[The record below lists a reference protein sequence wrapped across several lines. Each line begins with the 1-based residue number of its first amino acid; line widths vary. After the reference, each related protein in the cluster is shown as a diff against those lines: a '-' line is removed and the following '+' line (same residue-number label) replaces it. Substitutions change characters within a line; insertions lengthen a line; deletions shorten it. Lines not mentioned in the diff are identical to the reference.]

1 MARNSAKLTFASA
14 VYNPVAL
21 KQLDPSQ
28 VRKEYSRL
36 RSIARKRIERIKSS
50 EWGTENIVAR
60 LPEIAPINT
69 LSEAQIR
76 ARTSELARF
85 LQGKTSSVSGMNAM
99 RRLAVKTLGER
110 YPKLKGKITVKN
122 WREFAEFM
130 EYSRELHQNRMYD
143 SERVAEFFAA
153 NEGNE
158 DILEEFDKW
167 LEENSKNPGK
177 LRANEKTDSGVY
189 RDYA

>member
-1 MARNSAKLTFASA
+1 MARNSAKLSFASA

-21 KQLDPSQ
+21 KQLEPSQ

-36 RSIARKRIERIKSS
+36 RSIVRKRIERIKAS
-50 EWGTENIVAR
+50 EWGTDKIVAR

-69 LSEAQIR
+69 LSDAQIR

-85 LQGKTSSVSGMNAM
+85 LQVKTSSVSGMNAA
-99 RRLAVKTLGER
+99 RRKAVKTLGAR

-143 SERVAEFFAA
+143 SERVAEFYAE
-153 NEGNE
+153 NEGEE
-158 DILEEFDKW
+158 DLLDEFDKW

-189 RDYA
+189 REYA

>member
-1 MARNSAKLTFASA
+1 MARTSARLSFASA

-36 RSIARKRIERIKSS
+36 RSIARKRIERIKAS
-50 EWGTENIVAR
+50 EWGTDKIVAR

-69 LSEAQIR
+69 LSESQIR

-85 LQGKTSSVSGMNAM
+85 IQAKTGSVSGMNAA
-99 RRLAVKTLGER
+99 RRKAVKTLGAR
-110 YPKLKGKITVKN
+110 YPKLKGKVTVKN

-143 SERVAEFFAA
+143 SERVAEFYAE
-153 NEGNE
+153 NEGEE
-158 DILEEFDKW
+158 DLLEEFDKW

>member
-1 MARNSAKLTFASA
+1 M
-14 VYNPVAL
+14 AL
-21 KQLDPSQ
+21 KQLEPSQ

-36 RSIARKRIERIKSS
+36 RSIVRKRIERIKAS
-50 EWGTENIVAR
+50 EWGTDKIVAR

-69 LSEAQIR
+69 LSDAQIR

-85 LQGKTSSVSGMNAM
+85 LQVKTSSVSGMNAA
-99 RRLAVKTLGER
+99 RRKAVKTLGAR

-143 SERVAEFFAA
+143 SERVAEFYAE
-153 NEGNE
+153 NEGEE
-158 DILEEFDKW
+158 DLLDEFDKW

-189 RDYA
+189 REYA